1 MRRLDLKSLMNKNH
15 VGLEVPLARW
25 TSIDGKM

>member
-1 MRRLDLKSLMNKNH
+1 MRILELKSSMNKNH
-15 VGLEVPLARW
+15 VGLELPLARW

>member
-1 MRRLDLKSLMNKNH
+1 MKKLDLKSSMNKNY

-25 TSIDGKM
+25 TSIDGKV